1 MRLAKYLKLSIIIL
15 FVLVIGSA
23 CQNNQEGGPDSYI
36 SMNEL
41 RGLSEKGATLD
52 WSDLNK
58 YSFED
63 TGSGL

>member
-1 MRLAKYLKLSIIIL
+1 M
-15 FVLVIGSA
+15 IGSA